1 MKISH
6 NVEGLVGL
14 VKRLLWSL
22 NVKEFKM
29 LEKSQS
35 LVSNTISM
43 LNYLFSLL
51 FRSHSHI
58 FFILIPFCRIT
69 DLERTIQGFQNEL
82 DNLPDPSELQVIKI
96 HVQ

>member
-1 MKISH
+1 MQWQQT

-14 VKRLLWSL
+14 VKRRLWSL
-22 NVKEFKM
+22 TLKEFKM
-29 LEKSQS
+29 LEKSQW
-35 LVSNTISM
+35 LVCNTISM
-43 LNYLFSLL
+43 LNFFSVKEQ
-51 FRSHSHI
+51 FSYF

-96 HVQ
+96 HAQ